1 MSILPMKLKAESTSE
16 IKEQIILSLNE
27 LDKEELTN
35 LKWFLI
41 TRKDDKQTL
50 KNEKEKKEEISLIQD
65 IDEPK
70 IIEIENKRK
79 KRIAKSM
86 VDERKKGK
94 ENKSVK
100 KKKQR
105 KIFGIKILEEK
116 KNSKENIV
124 KDEKEIKNK
133 LNVLGKKRGRK
144 KKNFPVKKN
153 EKENSNNNLDDK
165 KTDLSSNSKEK
176 NDNNKSNNNKED
188 AKKPVDTIEL

>member
-165 KTDLSSNSKEK
+165 KTDLSSNSKDK
-176 NDNNKSNNNKED
+176 NDNNKLNNNKED